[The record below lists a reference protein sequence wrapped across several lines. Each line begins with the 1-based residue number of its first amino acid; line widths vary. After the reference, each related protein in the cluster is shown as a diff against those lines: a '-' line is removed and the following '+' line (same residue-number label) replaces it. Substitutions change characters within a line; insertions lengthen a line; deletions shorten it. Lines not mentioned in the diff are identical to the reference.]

1 MSRPFHVSV
10 GRGMG
15 EALRWGACGIGTRWG
30 GVSVSS
36 GMFDD
41 GFGVDGLMLWQ
52 WYSVVVVVVVVVVCC
67 TVEADRG

>member
-41 GFGVDGLMLWQ
+41 GFGGDGLMLWQ
-52 WYSVVVVVVVVVVCC
+52 WYAAGGGVCC

>member
-1 MSRPFHVSV
+1 MSWPFHVSV

-15 EALRWGACGIGTRWG
+15 EALRWGACGIGKRWG

-41 GFGVDGLMLWQ
+41 GFGGDGLMLWQ
-52 WYSVVVVVVVVVVCC
+52 WYAAGAGGVCC

>member
-1 MSRPFHVSV
+1 MAVPRECWSWH
-10 GRGMG
+10 GRGAEVG
-15 EALRWGACGIGTRWG
+15 CLRYWYTLG

-41 GFGVDGLMLWQ
+41 GFGGDGLMLWQ
-52 WYSVVVVVVVVVVCC
+52 WYAAGGGVCC

>member
-52 WYSVVVVVVVVVVCC
+52 WYSAGGGVCC